1 MPRILIADALS
12 PRCQERLN
20 QESGFQV
27 DFRPGLSRGELLQAV
42 QQAEGLVVRSATR
55 VDAELLSAA
64 PELRVVGRAGEGV
77 DNIDVK
83 TATERG
89 VVVMNTPGGNTIS
102 AAEHTL
108 CLILALARQL
118 PEASRSVRE
127 GHWERA
133 RFVGTELYGKV
144 LGVVGLGKI
153 GREVATRAHSFGM
166 EIVGHDP
173 YLPEDQAERQHLE
186 LVDLDSLLARVD
198 FLTVHTPLTS
208 STQHLIGRR
217 ELSLTRPGV
226 RLINCAR
233 GGLYDEKAVARAIQ
247 DGHVAGAA
255 FDVFESEPPANS
267 PLPSLPQVIC
277 TPHLGASTQEAQEK
291 VAVRIAEQIVQL
303 FRTGSAD
310 HALNVDSVD
319 PQLRPRL
326 EPYRSLC
333 ERLGRLH
340 AQLLEA
346 PLREIQVE
354 FLGVVRDLPMR
365 PITAALLKGYLEGA
379 LSEPVNQVNAWVIAE
394 RVGISVTEVRS
405 GEHADFSN
413 LITATFRTADGERSA
428 SGTLFGRNLPRIV
441 RLDDYH
447 LEIIPEGEIFLFAN
461 DDRPGMIGK
470 VGTLLGEAGI
480 NIAHM
485 SLGRDRSGGE
495 ALGALNTDSRV
506 SDAVAGEVEALPGIL
521 WIRRAR
527 I

>member
-1 MPRILIADALS
+1 MPRIFIADALS
-12 PRCQERLN
+12 PRCQERLS

-27 DFRPGLSRGELLQAV
+27 DFRPGLSRSELLEAV
-42 QQAEGLVVRSATR
+42 QQAEGLVVRSATQ

-64 PELRVVGRAGEGV
+64 PELKVVGRAGEGV

-102 AAEHTL
+102 AAEHTF
-108 CLILALARQL
+108 CLILALARHL
-118 PEASRSVRE
+118 PEASQSVRE
-127 GHWERA
+127 GRWERS

-153 GREVATRAHSFGM
+153 GREVAARAHSFGM
-166 EIVGHDP
+166 EVVGHDP
-173 YLPEDQAERQHLE
+173 FLPEDQAERQNIE
-186 LVDLDSLLARVD
+186 LLDLDSLLARVD
-198 FLTVHTPLTS
+198 FLTVHTPLSS

-217 ELSLTRPGV
+217 ELSLTPPGV

-255 FDVFESEPPANS
+255 FDVFESEPPASS

-291 VAVRIAEQIVQL
+291 VAVRIADQMVQL

-326 EPYRSLC
+326 DPYRSLC
-333 ERLGRLH
+333 EQLGRLH

-354 FLGVVRDLPMR
+354 FLGVVRDLPTR
-365 PITAALLKGYLEGA
+365 PITAALLTGYLEGV

-485 SLGRDRSGGE
+485 SLGRDRSGGK

-521 WIRRAR
+521 WIRRADV
-527 I
+527 

>member
-1 MPRILIADALS
+1 MPRIFIADALS
-12 PRCQERLN
+12 PRCQERLSK
-20 QESGFQV
+20 ET
-27 DFRPGLSRGELLQAV
+27 DFEIDARPGLSRSELLKAV
-42 QQAEGLVVRSATR
+42 QRAEGLVVRSATK
-55 VDAELLSAA
+55 VDAELLAAA
-64 PELRVVGRAGEGV
+64 PLLKVVGRAGEGV
-77 DNIDVK
+77 DNIDVE
-83 TATERG
+83 TATQRG

-102 AAEHTL
+102 AAEHTF
-108 CLILALARQL
+108 CLILALARHL
-118 PEASRSVRE
+118 PEACLSMRE
-127 GHWERA
+127 GRWERS

-153 GREVATRAHSFGM
+153 GREVAARAQPFGM
-166 EIVGHDP
+166 KVIGHDP
-173 YLPEDQAERQHLE
+173 FLPEDQAERQQIELLE
-186 LVDLDSLLARVD
+186 LDALLARVD
-198 FLTVHTPLTS
+198 FLTVHTPLTT
-208 STQHLIGRR
+208 STKHLIGRR
-217 ELSLTRPGV
+217 ELALTRPGV

-233 GGLYDEKAVARAIQ
+233 GGLYDEEAVASAIQ

-255 FDVFESEPPANS
+255 FDVFESEPPEDS
-267 PLPSLPQVIC
+267 PLPALPQVIC
-277 TPHLGASTQEAQEK
+277 TPHLGASTQEAQDK
-291 VAVRIAEQIVQL
+291 VAVRIAEQMVQF
-303 FRTGSAD
+303 FRTGNAD

-326 EPYRSLC
+326 APYQSLC

-365 PITAALLKGYLEGA
+365 PLTAALLKGYLEGV
-379 LSEPVNQVNAWVIAE
+379 LSEPVNHVNAWVSAE

-413 LITATFRTADGERSA
+413 LITVTFRTADGERSA

-447 LEIIPEGEIFLFAN
+447 VEIIPEGEIFLFAN

-470 VGTLLGEAGI
+470 IGTLLGDAGI

-485 SLGRDRSGGE
+485 SLGRDRSGGK

-506 SDAVAGEVEALPGIL
+506 PDDVTVEVEALPGIR
-521 WIRRAR
+521 WTRRAG